1 MQISTDLGVWIA
13 AIATIGIL
21 SFAFKDN
28 PLYRLVENVYVGVS
42 AGHALVLGW
51 INIRDQG
58 IGPLIDDGDWS
69 LLVPIALGMLLYTR
83 FFKKIS
89 WLSRFPLAMLVGIGT
104 GLAIRGT
111 IGSQIVNQIKST
123 ILPLNSINNAIIIF
137 GTLGVLIYFFFS
149 REHTGPL
156 KHVSTFGRCIMMVSF
171 GAAFGSTVMGR
182 MALLINRLH
191 FLYANWLGIIR

>member
-1 MQISTDLGVWIA
+1 
-13 AIATIGIL
+13 
-21 SFAFKDN
+21 
-28 PLYRLVENVYVGVS
+28 VS

-58 IGPLIDDGDWS
+58 ITPLTAEGEWS
-69 LLVPIALGMLLYTR
+69 VIIPLLLGLLLYTR
-83 FFKKIS
+83 YFKDIA
-89 WLSRFPLAMLVGIGT
+89 WLSRFPLSILVGIGT

-111 IGSQIVNQIKST
+111 IGSQIVNQVKST
-123 ILPLNSINNAIIIF
+123 VLPLNSINNAIIIF
-137 GTLGVLIYFFFS
+137 GTLGVLSYFYFS
-149 REHTGPL
+149 KEHRGVL
-156 KHVSTFGRCIMMVSF
+156 KHVSTFGRCVMMVSF

>member
-69 LLVPIALGMLLYTR
+69 LLVPIA
-83 FFKKIS
+83 F

>member
-58 IGPLIDDGDWS
+58 IGPLIDE
-69 LLVPIALGMLLYTR
+69 
-83 FFKKIS
+83 
-89 WLSRFPLAMLVGIGT
+89 VG
-104 GLAIRGT
+104 
-111 IGSQIVNQIKST
+111 S
-123 ILPLNSINNAIIIF
+123 
-137 GTLGVLIYFFFS
+137 
-149 REHTGPL
+149 
-156 KHVSTFGRCIMMVSF
+156 
-171 GAAFGSTVMGR
+171 
-182 MALLINRLH
+182 
-191 FLYANWLGIIR
+191 

>member
-69 LLVPIALGMLLYTR
+69 LLVPIALGILLYTR

>member
-1 MQISTDLGVWIA
+1 
-13 AIATIGIL
+13 
-21 SFAFKDN
+21 
-28 PLYRLVENVYVGVS
+28 
-42 AGHALVLGW
+42 VLGW